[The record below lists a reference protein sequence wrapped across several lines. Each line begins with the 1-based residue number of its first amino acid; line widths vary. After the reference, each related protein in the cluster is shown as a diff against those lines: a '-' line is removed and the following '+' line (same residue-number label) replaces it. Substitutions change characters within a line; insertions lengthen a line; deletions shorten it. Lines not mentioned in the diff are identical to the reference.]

1 MTDGA
6 ANTVDLEFEQAADL
20 IELYT
25 RLGKHADAR
34 KAATRSNF
42 VRRCHGLHLRENRA
56 PGKKASSMPGSP
68 L

>member
-34 KAATRSNF
+34 KAATR
-42 VRRCHGLHLRENRA
+42 RR
-56 PGKKASSMPGSP
+56 
-68 L
+68 